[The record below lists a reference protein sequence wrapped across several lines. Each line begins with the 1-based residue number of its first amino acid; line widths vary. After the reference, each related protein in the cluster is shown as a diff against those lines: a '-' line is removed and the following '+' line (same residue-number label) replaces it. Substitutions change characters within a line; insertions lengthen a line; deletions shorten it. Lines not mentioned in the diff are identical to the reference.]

1 MSNVS
6 ELVTNQVF
14 KAIVASM
21 ESGQLPEC
29 SIPDILIER
38 PQKKDHGD
46 FACTISLKLAGI
58 LKRNPLDIAQI
69 IVSNLESNEI
79 ISEKNVIPP
88 GFINLHLNP
97 GWLANQVIAI
107 RENPDKFTK
116 LSLGKNKKV
125 QIEYV
130 SANPTGRLHVAHIRG
145 AVVGSTIANI
155 LNATGHNV
163 HQEYYVND
171 AGNQIDNFNKSLLIR
186 YKQLFDIDINLPEG
200 LYPGEDIISL
210 AKKIKVS
217 QGTKYLELNNAE
229 AMAEIGLLGKELML
243 SQIESELKLLGIKF
257 NEWFSEKTL
266 LNNGEFQH
274 CMKIMDESGHVSKKD
289 GAIWL
294 STSKLG
300 ESKDNVLIRNNGIP
314 TYYATDIAYHFNKF
328 KKRGFEQVIDI
339 WGADHHGQIPR
350 LKKALSILNI
360 DSSNLI
366 VVLVQMVRFKKGS
379 VTEKLSKRKGTAIP
393 LMTLINE
400 IGADACRYMFL
411 SKSHDSQVEFDLD
424 LVKKRSS
431 ENPIY
436 YIQYAHARICSILKS
451 AKQNKILYSNYSG
464 DLIYTEKIEL
474 ELIKKLIEFPE
485 ILEISSNNLA
495 PHYIPHYSF
504 ELASLF
510 HLFYQHCRVI
520 SDNEK
525 DVNITISRLLLS
537 DSTRII
543 LNTCLKMM
551 GMTSPEEM

>member
-6 ELVTNQVF
+6 ELVTKQVF
-14 KAIVASM
+14 KAIVASI
-21 ESGQLPEC
+21 EKGQLNEC

-38 PQKKDHGD
+38 PQQKGHGD

-69 IVSNLESNEI
+69 IVSNLESNKI
-79 ISEKNVIPP
+79 ISEKTIIPP

-97 GWLANQVIAI
+97 VWLANQVMEI
-107 RENPDKFTK
+107 RENSDKFTK
-116 LSLGKNKKV
+116 SSLGKNKKV

-130 SANPTGRLHVAHIRG
+130 SANPTGQLHVAHIRG
-145 AVVGSTIANI
+145 AVVGSTISNI
-155 LNATGHNV
+155 LNATGHDV
-163 HQEYYVND
+163 HQEYYIND
-171 AGNQIDNFNKSLLIR
+171 AGNQIENFNKSLLIR

-217 QGTKYLELNNAE
+217 QGTKYLELNIPE
-229 AMAEIGLLGKELML
+229 AMLEIGLLGKELML
-243 SQIESELKLLGIKF
+243 SQIESDLKLLGITF

-274 CMKIMDESGHVSKKD
+274 CMEIMEASSHVSEKD

-294 STSKLG
+294 ETSKLG
-300 ESKDNVLIRNNGIP
+300 EPKDNVLIRNNGIP

-350 LKKALSILNI
+350 LKKALSILDI
-360 DSSNLI
+360 DSSKLM

-393 LMTLINE
+393 LINLINE

-451 AKQNKILYSNYSG
+451 ANQNKILFDNYSG
-464 DLIYTEKIEL
+464 NLIYNEKIEL

-485 ILEISSNNLA
+485 VLEISSNNLA
-495 PHYIPHYSF
+495 PHYIPHYSL

-525 DVNITISRLLLS
+525 DINITISRLLLS

-543 LNTCLKMM
+543 LNTCLNMM